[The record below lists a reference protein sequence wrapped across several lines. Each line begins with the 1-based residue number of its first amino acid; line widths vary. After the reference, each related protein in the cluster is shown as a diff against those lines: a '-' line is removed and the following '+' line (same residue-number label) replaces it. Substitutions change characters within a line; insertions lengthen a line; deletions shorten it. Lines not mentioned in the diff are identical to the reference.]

1 MGGRPGG
8 DYRSR
13 VRLAVALALLS
24 PALAV
29 AQPVGFDEAIALADR
44 TPRVRARERAL
55 EARRRGDADIGGTSQ
70 GLSIQATPGAR
81 ILTEQDRG
89 FEGQLAITHSW
100 NLGDLTGARQR
111 AAAAERRELD
121 AERRAVAL
129 LSRMEAARRWLD
141 LWRIQR
147 LLQVLDAEV
156 ALARRLVEATRRAV
170 AAGARTSVDE
180 AEADAYL
187 AEVRLRAIALRG
199 VRHEASIALATA
211 MGRTPTPRL
220 VAAGAPP
227 APELP
232 DAGPDLARV
241 EALPGV
247 ALERLAA
254 AAARAREAE
263 VAAVFAPQLSLGAQ
277 VQRESPDGVIV
288 SGVVGLTIPLFDRGQ
303 RERSA
308 QRAEAELRE
317 GEHEQARLEAAR
329 DLALAVHDVAHQR
342 RQERA
347 MRELLVPALERL
359 AERREAALQGGG
371 GGTIFA
377 LLDARRRVLDAHG
390 RAIDAEAAR
399 IWAEVRLWLYLA
411 ELRRAGGE
419 L

>member
-1 MGGRPGG
+1 M
-8 DYRSR
+8 
-13 VRLAVALALLS
+13 
-24 PALAV
+24 
-29 AQPVGFDEAIALADR
+29 
-44 TPRVRARERAL
+44 
-55 EARRRGDADIGGTSQ
+55 
-70 GLSIQATPGAR
+70 
-81 ILTEQDRG
+81 
-89 FEGQLAITHSW
+89 
-100 NLGDLTGARQR
+100 
-111 AAAAERRELD
+111 
-121 AERRAVAL
+121 
-129 LSRMEAARRWLD
+129 
-141 LWRIQR
+141 
-147 LLQVLDAEV
+147 
-156 ALARRLVEATRRAV
+156 
-170 AAGARTSVDE
+170 
-180 AEADAYL
+180 
-187 AEVRLRAIALRG
+187 
-199 VRHEASIALATA
+199 
-211 MGRTPTPRL
+211 
-220 VAAGAPP
+220 
-227 APELP
+227 
-232 DAGPDLARV
+232 
-241 EALPGV
+241 
-247 ALERLAA
+247 
-254 AAARAREAE
+254 
-263 VAAVFAPQLSLGAQ
+263 FAPQLSLGAQ